1 VGTAPAAEIA
11 MIMRRRRRRR
21 RTKPVFSYKG
31 ACDQDEVQRFWK
43 EERKGVRLEGKG
55 GKEIEK

>member
-1 VGTAPAAEIA
+1 MGTASAAEIA
-11 MIMRRRRRRR
+11 MIMRQRRR

-31 ACDQDEVQRFWK
+31 ACDQDEVQRFREE
-43 EERKGVRLEGKG
+43 EERVLRLEGEG

>member
-1 VGTAPAAEIA
+1 VGTASAAEIA
-11 MIMRRRRRRR
+11 MIMRQRR

-31 ACDQDEVQRFWK
+31 ACDQDEVQRFREE
-43 EERKGVRLEGKG
+43 EERVLRLEGEG